1 MFWRGNL
8 QNDNSG
14 GAPEFP
20 GQPPATK
27 VLDNSKG
34 FALSYTAL
42 LRPNLVNSLRWGFT
56 RQGGEAA
63 GASTSPSVGL
73 AGLSS
78 PIAFT
83 RSHSAI
89 LPVHNIVDDISW
101 VKGNHTLQFGVNL
114 RFITDSRV
122 SYENSFSSASMNTGW
137 LSPDSAIANTGTAL
151 DPAASGF
158 PAVAGSF
165 HRFYD
170 NSALTVVGIV
180 TEGDAI
186 YNYDRAGNPLAL
198 GSPVKR
204 RYAVKE
210 YEMYGQDSW
219 KITPSLTLTYGL
231 RWTLLAPPFETSGTQ
246 VGPCTLQGTSCTPLS
261 LANWFNRSAQEGA
274 TGGAAIN
281 AGEVSFAPA
290 GPLNHRPGFWDWD
303 YKDFG
308 PRASMVWAP
317 DPGDGWLS
325 KIFGKKGQFSIRGG
339 YSLVYDHFGVGT
351 ANTFD
356 SAGSFG
362 LTSQVS
368 NPPGTVTVG
377 SAPRFVGIS
386 DIPGGLLPAA
396 PPGGFPATPDPS
408 AFAITWGLD
417 NTMKTPYS
425 HVIDLA
431 VSRQLTQ
438 DTLLEVAY
446 VGRFARRL
454 LVQQDIAM
462 PLDLVD
468 PKSKMDYFTA
478 ATMLSK
484 MGYAG
489 VNPKDVKA
497 IPYWENMFPALA
509 GTDIGFGTNTTA
521 TQVIYNIFANNL
533 ANETYALFELDVP
546 NDISGAGFNVPGH
559 SYQPYRYYHDQ
570 FSSLY
575 SWRTIGESGYN
586 ALQVSFRK
594 RFSHGIQG
602 DFNYAWSKSMDWTSA
617 AERVGTSGRNN
628 YAQII
633 NTWRPKQLR
642 GVSDFD
648 ATHQINSNWIYEL
661 PFGKGRKFGSGAN
674 GLVDAFIGGWQ
685 LAGLFRWTSGYPF
698 GVDEGGQWP
707 TNWDI
712 EGWANLEGNY
722 PAGARDRGQGP
733 NAFKN
738 PAGVL
743 ATFRSA
749 YPGESG
755 TRNPLRGDG
764 YFGIDTGLSKYFRIT
779 ERAKAQLRWETF
791 NITNTVRY
799 DVHTV
804 GNRLDQ
810 PTPFGKYTQTLTNPR
825 VMQFALRLEF

>member
-1 MFWRGNL
+1 M
-8 QNDNSG
+8 
-14 GAPEFP
+14 
-20 GQPPATK
+20 
-27 VLDNSKG
+27 
-34 FALSYTAL
+34 
-42 LRPNLVNSLRWGFT
+42 NSLRWGYT
-56 RQGGEAA
+56 RQGGEQA
-63 GASTSPSVGL
+63 GASTSPAVGL
-73 AGLSS
+73 AGLDS

-89 LPVHNIVDDISW
+89 LPVHNIVDDVSW
-101 VKGNHTLQFGVNL
+101 VKGNHTLQFGANL

-151 DPAASGF
+151 DPPVNAF

-219 KITPSLTLTYGL
+219 KIKPSLTLTYGL
-231 RWTLLAPPFETSGTQ
+231 RWTLLAPPYETSGTQ
-246 VGPCTLQGTSCTPLS
+246 VGPCTLQGTGCTPLS
-261 LANWFNRSAQEGA
+261 LASWFNRSAQEGA

-281 AGEVSFAPA
+281 AGEVSFAPV
-290 GPLNHRPGFWDWD
+290 GPLNHGPGFWDWD

-317 DPGDGWLS
+317 DPGDGWIS
-325 KIFGKKGQFSIRGG
+325 KIFGKKGELSIRGG

-356 SAGSFG
+356 AAGSFG

-377 SAPRFVGIS
+377 SAPRFIGIS
-386 DIPGGLLPAA
+386 DIPGGLLPSA

-417 NTMKTPYS
+417 KTMKTPYS
-425 HVIDLA
+425 HVIDFA
-431 VSRQLTQ
+431 VSRQLSQ

-454 LVQQDIAM
+454 LVQHDIAM

-497 IPYWENMFPALA
+497 IRL
-509 GTDIGFGTNTTA
+509 
-521 TQVIYNIFANNL
+521 
-533 ANETYALFELDVP
+533 
-546 NDISGAGFNVPGH
+546 NV
-559 SYQPYRYYHDQ
+559 S
-570 FSSLY
+570 
-575 SWRTIGESGYN
+575 
-586 ALQVSFRK
+586 
-594 RFSHGIQG
+594 
-602 DFNYAWSKSMDWTSA
+602 
-617 AERVGTSGRNN
+617 
-628 YAQII
+628 
-633 NTWRPKQLR
+633 
-642 GVSDFD
+642 
-648 ATHQINSNWIYEL
+648 
-661 PFGKGRKFGSGAN
+661 
-674 GLVDAFIGGWQ
+674 
-685 LAGLFRWTSGYPF
+685 
-698 GVDEGGQWP
+698 
-707 TNWDI
+707 
-712 EGWANLEGNY
+712 
-722 PAGARDRGQGP
+722 
-733 NAFKN
+733 
-738 PAGVL
+738 
-743 ATFRSA
+743 
-749 YPGESG
+749 
-755 TRNPLRGDG
+755 
-764 YFGIDTGLSKYFRIT
+764 
-779 ERAKAQLRWETF
+779 
-791 NITNTVRY
+791 
-799 DVHTV
+799 
-804 GNRLDQ
+804 
-810 PTPFGKYTQTLTNPR
+810 
-825 VMQFALRLEF
+825 